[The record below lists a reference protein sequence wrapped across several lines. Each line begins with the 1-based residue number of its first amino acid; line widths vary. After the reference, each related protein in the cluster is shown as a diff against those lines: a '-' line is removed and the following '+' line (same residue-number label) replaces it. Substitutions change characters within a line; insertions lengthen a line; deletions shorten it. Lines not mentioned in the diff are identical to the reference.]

1 MHATVGIM
9 YAFVWAYYY
18 YVINYRNTM
27 CIIFRGCDCPVIETR
42 NHSGRDESVQK
53 LQISKKILRYSKVWN
68 DLHKDSHAF
77 EAARVSFVCYTV
89 SFDDGKVVELVISM
103 SSLLK
108 GAVVRSRITKRLLL
122 HLMNYTYLAL
132 GIKRGKLYY
141 VRFLI
146 IITRAVD

>member
-53 LQISKKILRYSKVWN
+53 LQIYKKILRYSEVWN

-77 EAARVSFVCYTV
+77 EAAR
-89 SFDDGKVVELVISM
+89 I
-103 SSLLK
+103 
-108 GAVVRSRITKRLLL
+108 IIIRLL
-122 HLMNYTYLAL
+122 HCEFWWRKGCRISHFHEQPT
-132 GIKRGKLYY
+132 
-141 VRFLI
+141 
-146 IITRAVD
+146 